1 MAKALKGLA
10 RGLTADL
17 VGGPVDLATTL
28 ANLGVAA
35 FGFGG
40 HKLGLL
46 DRPPELIDPKTV
58 PFSSDWFAKG
68 TPLEDD
74 GSAQYTAGRLAAAT
88 SPMAWAAAGKVKPQ
102 PKGQVNAL
110 FPGGS
115 DDYLLQHATNDDT
128 AGDFYHLSSALTKK
142 LDSRFGPVIYAMNPA
157 KLEPKTSSS
166 TIKNRD
172 FFSPRHATSWA
183 EGRTSADGLHNMKKF
198 FKGDKARIEE
208 ALKESARARLADRFE
223 PQFPLSGMFG
233 ENMELGGRNELKQFG
248 PRERPMV
255 LDDPGTPDTLHAQI
269 VKESPRFQSFKH
281 WEKSPAGAGTL
292 DSREQ
297 FTKVTPPQL
306 GAALQ
311 KKLWPV
317 LDTELVRVRGYPAMN
332 EQDLY
337 ESAKILAKSGFE
349 PARLYLQGMRQLPSD
364 YGEVKT
370 WGHLPLNKETV
381 GGAIFPDVGDY
392 SDLRKA
398 LKKKGIPFETYTSGA
413 SSADPFSLRGA
424 ETRQQFLDFQ
434 NSVQRRTR
442 D

>member
-46 DRPPELIDPKTV
+46 DQPPELIDPKTV
-58 PFSSDWFAKG
+58 PFSSDWLAKG

-74 GSAQYTAGRLAAAT
+74 GSAQYTAGRMGAAVLPA
-88 SPMAWAAAGKVKPQ
+88 AWSAAGKVKPQ

-115 DDYLLQHATNDDT
+115 DDYLLQHATNDT
-128 AGDFYHLSSALTKK
+128 EANDFYHLSSALQKR
-142 LDSRFGPVIYAMNPA
+142 LSNDFGDVIYAMNPK
-157 KLEPKTSSS
+157 KLDPKSAPSV
-166 TIKNRD
+166 IVNRD
-172 FFSPRHATSWA
+172 FYSPRRGTSWA
-183 EGRTSADGLHNMKKF
+183 GGAVDGYDLKVLKRDF
-198 FKGDKARIEE
+198 DKNDYVKW
-208 ALKESARARLADRFE
+208 LQKRARHQLADRFE
-223 PQFPLSGMFG
+223 PQFPFSGKFG
-233 ENMELGGRNELKQFG
+233 EGGDLLGRDELKKFG
-248 PRERPMV
+248 PAEPPI
-255 LDDPGTPDTLHAQI
+255 DFDKGDIAGSYFSDI
-269 VKESPRFQSFKH
+269 VEQSPRFQSFKH
-281 WEKSPAGAGTL
+281 WEKSPSGAGTL
-292 DSREQ
+292 NRRDALGVDPRQ
-297 FTKVTPPQL
+297 FSDKVFQVYAPQL
-306 GAALQ
+306 EAIRAQRGDPEFTSAAQ
-311 KKLWPV
+311 WVPYAKKLAKENNPV
-317 LDTELVRVRGYPAMN
+317 A
-332 EQDLY
+332 
-337 ESAKILAKSGFE
+337 IGFLHE
-349 PARLYLQGMRQLPSD
+349 TRNMPSE

-370 WGHLPLNKETV
+370 WGRVPLNKETV
-381 GGAIFPDVGDY
+381 GGALFPENGEYLV
-392 SDLRKA
+392 LRQA